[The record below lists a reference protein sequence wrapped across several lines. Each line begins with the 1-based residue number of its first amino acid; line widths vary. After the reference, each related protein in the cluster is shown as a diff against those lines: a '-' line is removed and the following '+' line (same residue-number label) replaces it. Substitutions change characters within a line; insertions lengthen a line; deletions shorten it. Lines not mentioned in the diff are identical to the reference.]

1 MIPNEFDLKDKTIII
16 SGASR
21 GLGKGIVRVFAE
33 AGAKVLV
40 TARTDKYLGPLA
52 EELAAAGHPIETM
65 TADATREDEWQRV
78 IETAIDKWG
87 HIDVLVN
94 TLGDAVA
101 KPVVPRPGTDDKEGF
116 TEDDWNF
123 VMDVNL
129 KGVYLGCKAVG
140 PHFLERRQGKIINI
154 GAWIVRKTLPGF
166 TVWSASKA
174 AVHKLTESLA
184 AEWGPYGVNVN
195 GIATGG
201 IPDLETNPPEV
212 IEWQKEFA
220 RKHVPLGGRFGE
232 LREVGLTALFLASD
246 ASSFMT
252 GEMLYLDGGMS
263 RIHGVLA

>member
-33 AGAKVLV
+33 AGAKVMA
-40 TARTDKYLGPLA
+40 TALTDKYLGPLA
-52 EELAAAGHPIETM
+52 EELAVAGHPIETF
-65 TADATREDEWQRV
+65 TGDATREDEWQRC
-78 IETAIDKWG
+78 IDTAIDRWG
-87 HIDVLVN
+87 RIDVLVN

-101 KPVVPRPGTDDKEGF
+101 KPVVPLPETDGVPF
-116 TEDDWNF
+116 TDEDWNF
-123 VMDVNL
+123 IMDTNL
-129 KGVYLGCKAVG
+129 KGVFLGCKAVG

-154 GAWIVRKTLPGF
+154 GAWIVRKTMPGYV
-166 TVWSASKA
+166 VWAASKA
-174 AVHKLTESLA
+174 AVHQLTAGLG
-184 AEWGPYGVNVN
+184 AEWGPYGINVN

-201 IPDLETNPPEV
+201 FPDLETNPPEV
-212 IEWQKEFA
+212 IAFQKEFA
-220 RKHVPLGGRFGE
+220 RKHVPLGGRYGD
-232 LREVGLTALFLASD
+232 LREVGLTAVYLASD